1 MRMAKTKSPSAQAKS
16 QAAKTK
22 SPSVKSPIQLQ
33 KFLGGIDYPAKKD
46 EIIKTARDHGAD
58 KKVLDTLKSLPG
70 NDFNSP
76 NDISEAF
83 GKIH

>member
-1 MRMAKTKSPSAQAKS
+1 MPKAKTPA
-16 QAAKTK
+16 
-22 SPSVKSPIQLQ
+22 VKNPIQLQ
-33 KFLGGIDYPAKKD
+33 KFLGGVDYPAKKS
-46 EIIKTARDHGAD
+46 EIIAHAREHGAD

-83 GKIH
+83 AKMH

>member
-1 MRMAKTKSPSAQAKS
+1 MAKM
-16 QAAKTK
+16 K

-33 KFLGGIDYPAKKD
+33 KFLGGLDYPVKKA
-46 EIIKTARDHGAD
+46 EIIRHARDHGAD
-58 KKVLDTLKSLPG
+58 KKVLDTLKLLPG